1 MASVTIL
8 NKPTVILGN
17 LERNNFPKISIK
29 EKDNKNITI
38 NEFLAFRV
46 KIIDKDIVS
55 FGVNNVPGVG
65 LQIIGISNYIL

>member
-8 NKPTVILGN
+8 NKPNIVVKN
-17 LERNNFPKISIK
+17 LERNNFSKISVQ

-38 NEFLAFRV
+38 NEFLAFRI

-65 LQIIGISNYIL
+65 LQIIGVSNYIL

>member
-8 NKPTVILGN
+8 NKPNIVVRN
-17 LERNNFPKISIK
+17 LERNNFSKISVQ

-38 NEFLAFRV
+38 NEFLAFRI

-65 LQIIGISNYIL
+65 LQIIGVSNYIL

>member
-1 MASVTIL
+1 MASITIL
-8 NKPTVILGN
+8 NKPTVLVRNI
-17 LERNNFPKISIK
+17 EKNNFSKISVK

-65 LQIIGISNYIL
+65 LQIIGVSNYIL